1 MNNTQAWSKNN
12 TITST
17 ATSNTLWQHSSPTT
31 KNHLVHNTMSLLHVP
46 KFSTDFN
53 LLLLS
58 KSKIKQEA
66 SVIFYILGFLSP
78 HNDWQRLICTS
89 GGLRDLVVLRAHVS
103 AVHDVA
109 RPWLTIHMNNENS
122 QVCIQSD
129 AVSKCSL

>member
-1 MNNTQAWSKNN
+1 MSNLLIIHKHEVK
-12 TITST
+12 TIQ
-17 ATSNTLWQHSSPTT
+17 TLSEYIQLLQHESP
-31 KNHLVHNTMSLLHVP
+31 NHQNQIVPNTMSVLQVP
-46 KFSTDFN
+46 KFSTYLD

-58 KSKIKQEA
+58 KSKIKHEA

-129 AVSKCSL
+129 AGAM